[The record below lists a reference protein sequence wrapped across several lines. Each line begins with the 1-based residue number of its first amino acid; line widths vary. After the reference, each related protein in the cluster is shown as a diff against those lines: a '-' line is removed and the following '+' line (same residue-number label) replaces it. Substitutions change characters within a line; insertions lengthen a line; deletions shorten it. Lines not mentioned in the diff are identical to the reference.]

1 VKGDYLI
8 VVTLFFVLTKYYRKD
23 TPNMSALQDQPIN
36 TSFLSPIGFK
46 FQLNNFPEVNYFC
59 QSATLPGISISAID
73 IATPLKSIQIA
84 GDEVNFEELTIKFI
98 VDENMKNWLSIYDW
112 IVGLGFPTPE
122 GQDKYR
128 KLSED
133 LELTTDATLTVLT
146 GNMNPQ
152 INFVF
157 RECFPLSLSSVAF
170 DSGGTDID
178 YVTADVSFRYDV
190 YTVKNLLNN

>member
-1 VKGDYLI
+1 
-8 VVTLFFVLTKYYRKD
+8 
-23 TPNMSALQDQPIN
+23 MSALQDQPIN

-73 IATPLKSIQIA
+73 VPTPLKTIAMA
-84 GDEVNFEELTIKFI
+84 GDEVAFEELSIKFI

-112 IVGLGFPTPE
+112 IIGLGFPTQE
-122 GQDKYR
+122 GQAKYK
-128 KLSED
+128 KLSENS
-133 LELTTDATLTVLT
+133 ELTTDATLTVLT

-152 INFVF
+152 INFRF
-157 RECFPLSLSSVAF
+157 HECFPLSLSSIAF

-178 YVTADVSFRYDV
+178 YVTADVSFRYDFYRV
-190 YTVKNLLNN
+190 ENLLNNEVTYEGTRAYPSGEKPPVDDDTGA

>member
-1 VKGDYLI
+1 MS
-8 VVTLFFVLTKYYRKD
+8 VL
-23 TPNMSALQDQPIN
+23 QGQPIN

-46 FQLNNFPEVNYFC
+46 FQLNNFPEVNYFV
-59 QSATLPGISISAID
+59 QSASLPGISISSISVP
-73 IATPLKSIQIA
+73 TPLKAIDIA
-84 GDEVNFEELTIKFI
+84 GDEVNFEELSIKFI

-112 IVGLGFPTPE
+112 IIGLGFPTKE
-122 GQDKYR
+122 GQEKYK
-128 KLSED
+128 KLTED

-152 INFVF
+152 INFIF
-157 RECFPLSLSSVAF
+157 KECFPLSLTSIAF

-190 YTVKNLLNN
+190 YTVQNLLENETSYEGSRAYPSGEKPPTTDTSGA

>member
-1 VKGDYLI
+1 MS
-8 VVTLFFVLTKYYRKD
+8 VLQ
-23 TPNMSALQDQPIN
+23 NQPTN

-46 FQLNNFPEVNYFC
+46 FQLNNFPEVNYFV
-59 QSATLPGISISAID
+59 QSASLPGISISSISVP
-73 IATPLKSIQIA
+73 TPLKAIDLA
-84 GDEVNFEELTIKFI
+84 GDEINFEELTIKFI

-112 IVGLGFPTPE
+112 IIGLGFPTEE
-122 GQDKYR
+122 GQAKYK
-128 KLSED
+128 KLSTNS
-133 LELTTDATLTVLT
+133 ELTTDATLTVLT

-157 RECFPLSLSSVAF
+157 QNCFPLNLSSIAF

-190 YTVKNLLNN
+190 YTVQNLLENETSYEGSRAYPSGEKPPTTDTSGS

>member
-1 VKGDYLI
+1 
-8 VVTLFFVLTKYYRKD
+8 
-23 TPNMSALQDQPIN
+23 MSSLQNQPVN

-59 QSATLPGISISAID
+59 QAATLPGISISAID
-73 IATPLKSIQIA
+73 IPTPLKTIAFA
-84 GDEVNFEELTIKFI
+84 GDEVQFEELSIRFI

-112 IVGLGFPTPE
+112 IVGLGFPTEE
-122 GQDKYR
+122 GQEKYK
-128 KLSED
+128 KLKENS
-133 LELTTDATLTVLT
+133 ELTTDATLTVLT

-157 RECFPLSLSSVAF
+157 KECFPLSLSSISF
-170 DSGGTDID
+170 DSGGSDID

-190 YTVKNLLNN
+190 YTVENLLNNETTYEGTRAYAHGEKPPTTDTSGA

>member
-1 VKGDYLI
+1 
-8 VVTLFFVLTKYYRKD
+8 
-23 TPNMSALQDQPIN
+23 MSSLQNQTVN

-59 QSATLPGISISAID
+59 QAATLPGISISAID
-73 IATPLKSIQIA
+73 IPTPLKTIAFA
-84 GDEVNFEELTIKFI
+84 GDEVQFEELSIRFI

-112 IVGLGFPTPE
+112 IVGLGFPTEE
-122 GQDKYR
+122 GQEKYK
-128 KLSED
+128 KLKENS
-133 LELTTDATLTVLT
+133 ELTTDATLTVLT

-157 RECFPLSLSSVAF
+157 KECFPLSLSSISF
-170 DSGGTDID
+170 DSGGSDID

-190 YTVKNLLNN
+190 YTVENLLNNETTYEGTRAYAHGEKPPTTDTSGA